1 MFERAH
7 GVLDSVGQLV
17 AVKVELF
24 QLRDLGEGVLRG
36 LDVRDQVLL
45 QVKMLEARQSSEDVS
60 LDNLN
65 LISLMRKKLDIF
77 LLKNICI
84 Y

>member
-7 GVLDSVGQLV
+7 GVLDGVRQLV
-17 AVKVELF
+17 AVKVELL
-24 QLRDLGEGVLRG
+24 QLRDLDEGVLRG